1 MNKRFSNTALAL
13 ITLANCSG
21 LRADG
26 EVGKGALVGG
36 LTGAA
41 IGGIAGGGRGAG
53 IGAAAGLGLGL
64 LGGSIA
70 KGERHQREDAR
81 AAHYAAPRPSRYAL
95 EQEIESLNEEND
107 ALRDQASQLQRIVTT
122 KKQRIAAL
130 DAQIENLQIQNQEL
144 REDIR
149 ALRKMYTADMADI
162 KNANL
167 TLKKELSTVKK
178 DMERLK
184 KKAKII
190 ANDSDEDE
198 TLL

>member
-1 MNKRFSNTALAL
+1 MNKHVASTSLAL
-13 ITLANCSG
+13 ITLISGSG
-21 LRADG
+21 LHADG

-41 IGGIAGGGRGAG
+41 IGGMAGGGRGAG

-70 KGERHQREDAR
+70 KSERHQREDAR
-81 AAHYAAPRPSRYAL
+81 AAHYAAPRPSRYTL

-107 ALRDQASQLQRIVTT
+107 ALRDQVSQLQRVVTT

-130 DAQIENLQIQNQEL
+130 DAQVENLQIQNQEL
-144 REDIR
+144 REDLR
-149 ALRKMYTADMADI
+149 ALRKMYAADMADI

-167 TLKKELSTVKK
+167 SLKKELALVKK
-178 DMERLK
+178 DMDRLK
-184 KKAKII
+184 KKAKLIS
-190 ANDSDEDE
+190 DDDDEDE
-198 TLL
+198 SLR